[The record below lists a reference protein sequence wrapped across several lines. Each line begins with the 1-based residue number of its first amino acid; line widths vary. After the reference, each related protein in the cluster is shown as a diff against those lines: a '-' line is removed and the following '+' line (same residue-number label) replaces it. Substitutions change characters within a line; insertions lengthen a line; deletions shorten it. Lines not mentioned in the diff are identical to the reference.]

1 MTTICLNMIVKNEAH
16 IIVNTL
22 ENILQHV
29 PITYWVISDTGS
41 TDNTIELI
49 HKFFAEKNING
60 ELVEH
65 AWINFGYNRSKALES
80 AYNKTDYLLIF
91 DADDSIHGNLIL
103 PKLDKDGYL
112 LVFGSA
118 FGSCVY
124 NRTLLINNRKKWKFV
139 GVLHEYITCED
150 PNTTSDMII
159 GNYYIQSGRTGA
171 RSSDPRK
178 YEKDAIILEN
188 AYEQETDIGL
198 KSRYAFYCAQSWKD
212 SNNIDNAIIWYQKCL
227 PSCNWYQEKYISC
240 LRIGDLYQTKNDMI
254 NALKYW
260 IKSVQYDSERIEGI
274 AQAMEYLRCNDLH
287 VLVFSLYD
295 TYKNYNKDPQN
306 KLFINKQKY
315 NFDIEYNMS
324 ISACYCD
331 KKQIGLDCCRQILM
345 NYNTIDKNIVKITM
359 SNILFYDVK
368 TDHEL
373 FKTVNTIC
381 SVFKQDTINFDPRV
395 FTLWN
400 KLIDIEK
407 LTEYKEYKT
416 TKRQT
421 INIMLTLTT
430 CNNIVN
436 EKYKRFQQTIHS
448 IINTWGDVD
457 MIDYWFCVD
466 DTVSNKDRQR
476 LKKNYSWIDF
486 YMTTS
491 DKNSMNIIWNKL
503 NEIKPTYWIHISDE
517 WFFHTYMNYVT
528 RGIEYL
534 KNDIKQVMFNYNN
547 ANHISD
553 YNTVNEKQND
563 FTLNPCMIKLDDVL
577 ELGNPNDYK
586 QKWIDAGYK
595 TDYFKQIT
603 CESIISIT

>member
-1 MTTICLNMIVKNEAH
+1 MIVKNEAH

-49 HKFFAEKNING
+49 TKFFADKNING

-65 AWINFGYNRSKALES
+65 AWKDFGYNRSKALES

-103 PKLDKDGYL
+103 PRLDKDSYL
-112 LVFGSA
+112 LVFGCDN
-118 FGSCVY
+118 GSCIY
-124 NRTLLINNRKKWKFV
+124 NRTLLINNRKKWEFV

-150 PNTTSDMII
+150 PNTTSDII
-159 GNYYIQSGRTGA
+159 TGNYYIQSGRTGA
-171 RSSDPRK
+171 RSSDPLK
-178 YEKDAIILEN
+178 YEKDAIILEK
-188 AYEQETDIGL
+188 AYEQELVIGL
-198 KSRYAFYCAQSWKD
+198 QCRYAFYCAQSWKD
-212 SNNIDNAIIWYQKCL
+212 CNNTDNAIIWYQKCL
-227 PSCNWYQEKYISC
+227 ASCNWYQEKYVSC
-240 LRIGDLYQTKNDMI
+240 LRIGDLYQNKNDMV

-260 IKSVQYDSERIEGI
+260 IKSIQYDSERIEGI

-287 VLVFSLYD
+287 LFVFSLYD

-315 NFDIEYNMS
+315 NLDIEYNMS

-331 KKQIGLDCCRQILM
+331 KKPIGLDCCRQILM
-345 NYNTIDKNIVKITM
+345 NYNTINKNIVKITM

-368 TDHEL
+368 IDHEL

-381 SVFKQDTINFDPRV
+381 LVFKQDTINLDPCV

-430 CNNIVN
+430 CNNTVN
-436 EKYKRFQQTIHS
+436 DKYKRFQQTIHS

-563 FTLNPCMIKLDDVL
+563 FTLNPCIIKLDDVL

-603 CESIISIT
+603 CESIVSS

>member
-1 MTTICLNMIVKNEAH
+1 MTSICLNMIVKNEAH

-49 HKFFAEKNING
+49 KKFFSDKNING

-65 AWINFGYNRSKALES
+65 AWINFGYNRSKALEC

-91 DADDSIHGNLIL
+91 DADDSIHGNLVL
-103 PKLDKDGYL
+103 PKLDKDNYL
-112 LVFGSA
+112 LVFGSDN
-118 FGSCVY
+118 GSCVY

-139 GVLHEYITCED
+139 GVLHEYITCEE
-150 PNTTSDMII
+150 PNTTQDMIT

-171 RSSDPRK
+171 RSADPRK

-188 AYEQETDIGL
+188 AYEQETDVGL
-198 KSRYAFYCAQSWKD
+198 QSRYAFYCAQSWKD
-212 SNNIDNAIIWYQKCL
+212 SNNIDNAITWYKKCL
-227 PSCNWYQEKYISC
+227 TLCNWYQEKYISC
-240 LRIGDLYQTKNDMI
+240 LRIGDLYQNKNDMI

-274 AQAMEYLRCNDLH
+274 AQAMEYFRCNDLH
-287 VLVFSLYD
+287 LLVFGLYD

-315 NFDIEYNMS
+315 NLDMEYNMS

-331 KKQIGLDCCRQILM
+331 KKQIGLDCCRQLLM

-368 TDHEL
+368 TDYEL
-373 FKTVNTIC
+373 FNTVNTIC
-381 SVFKQDTINFDPRV
+381 SGFKQENHNLDPRV

-407 LTEYKEYKT
+407 LTEYKECKN
-416 TKRQT
+416 TKKQK

-430 CNNIVN
+430 CNNTVSN
-436 EKYKRFQQTIHS
+436 KYKRFQQIIHS
-448 IINTWGDVD
+448 IMNTWGDVD

-476 LKKNYSWIDF
+476 LKKNYIWIDF
-486 YMTTS
+486 HIKTS
-491 DKNSMNIIWNKL
+491 DKDSMNIIWNKL

-517 WFFHTYMNYVT
+517 WIFHTYMNYIT
-528 RGIEYL
+528 TGIEYL
-534 KNDIKQVMFNYNN
+534 KGDIKQVMFNYNN

-553 YNTVNEKQND
+553 YNIVNEKQNN

-595 TDYFKQIT
+595 TDCFKQIT
-603 CESIISIT
+603 CESIVSIT

>member
-1 MTTICLNMIVKNEAH
+1 MTSICLNMIVKNEAH

-41 TDNTIELI
+41 TDNTIDLI
-49 HKFFAEKNING
+49 CNFFADRNIDG

-65 AWINFGYNRSKALES
+65 AWKDFGYNRSKALEC

-91 DADDSIHGNLIL
+91 DADDSIHGNLVL

-112 LVFGSA
+112 LMFGSSDS
-118 FGSCVY
+118 SCVY
-124 NRTLLINNRKKWKFV
+124 NRNLLINNRKKWKFV
-139 GVLHEYITCED
+139 GVLHEYIACEE
-150 PNTTSDMII
+150 PNTTSDII
-159 GNYYIQSGRTGA
+159 TGNYYIQSGRTGA
-171 RSSDPRK
+171 RSSDSRK
-178 YEKDAIILEN
+178 YEKDAIVLEN
-188 AYEQETDIGL
+188 AYEQESDLGL
-198 KSRYAFYCAQSWKD
+198 KSRYSFYCAQSWKD
-212 SNNIDNAIIWYQKCL
+212 CNNTDNAIKWYQKCL
-227 PSCNWYQEKYISC
+227 TLCGWYQEKYVSC
-240 LRIGDLYQTKNDMI
+240 LCIGNLYQRKNDMI
-254 NALKYW
+254 NALKFW
-260 IKSVQYDSERIEGI
+260 IKTIDYDSERIEGI

-287 VLVFSLYD
+287 LFVFSLYD

-315 NFDIEYNMS
+315 NLDMEYNMS
-324 ISACYCD
+324 ISACYCN

-373 FKTVNTIC
+373 FNTVNTIC
-381 SVFKQDTINFDPRV
+381 SGFKQENHNLDPRI

-400 KLIDIEK
+400 KLFDIEK
-407 LTEYKEYKT
+407 LTEYKEYKY
-416 TKRQT
+416 TKKQK

-430 CNNIVN
+430 CDNTVN
-436 EKYKRFQQTIHS
+436 DKYKRFQQTIHS
-448 IINTWGDVD
+448 IVNTWGDVD

-486 YMTTS
+486 HMTTS
-491 DKNSMNIIWNKL
+491 DKDSMNIIWNKL

-517 WFFHTYMNYVT
+517 WIFHTYMNYIT
-528 RGIEYL
+528 TGIEYL

-553 YNTVNEKQND
+553 YNTDNEKQND

-603 CESIISIT
+603 CESIVSIT